1 VASLLLAIL
10 PIVLFILAASL
21 GPSLGTAEIALVGA
35 IFLAE
40 VAAVVTGIVGIV
52 RSGRVGRGMP
62 TAIVG
67 LVLGSLATIL
77 GFFILLLA
85 FETGIFAPRS

>member
-1 VASLLLAIL
+1 MPVAF
-10 PIVLFILAASL
+10 FILAAYL
-21 GPSLGTAEIALVGA
+21 RPSLGTAEIALVGA

-40 VAAVVTGIVGIV
+40 VAAVVAGIVGIA

-77 GFFILLLA
+77 GFFILLIA
-85 FETGIFAPRS
+85 FETGIFAPRG